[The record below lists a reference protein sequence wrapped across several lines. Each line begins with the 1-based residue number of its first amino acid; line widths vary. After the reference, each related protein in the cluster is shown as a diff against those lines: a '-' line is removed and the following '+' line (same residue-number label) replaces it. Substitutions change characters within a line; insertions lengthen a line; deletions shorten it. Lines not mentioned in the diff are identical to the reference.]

1 MKEGKVYRIIPSKR
15 ERFVDEN
22 SCNEN
27 MLEHIDE
34 NGGSFTVLVINK
46 EDCGRYVTKVRMA
59 NGEEFSADGLGD
71 EYFEISNLEFEFF
84 EEVKPEGAS
93 RGVLELK
100 LEVDSNNAEEM
111 IELIK
116 KVFNK

>member
-1 MKEGKVYRIIPSKR
+1 MKEGKVYRIITSKR
-15 ERFVDEN
+15 EQFVDEN

-34 NGGSFTVLVINK
+34 NGGSFTVLVVRK
-46 EDCGRYVTKVRMA
+46 ECGENYVTKVRMA
-59 NGEEFSADGLGD
+59 NGEVFNDDGEGD
-71 EYFEISNLEFEFF
+71 AYFEIHESEFEFF

-93 RGVLELK
+93 RGVLEIK

>member
-15 ERFVDEN
+15 EQFVDEN

-27 MLEHIDE
+27 MLESIDE
-34 NGGSFTVLVINK
+34 NGGSFTVLTVHN
-46 EDCGRYVTKVRMA
+46 EGTDRYVTKVRMS
-59 NGEEFSADGLGD
+59 NGEVFGEDGDGD
-71 EYFEISNLEFEFF
+71 TYFEICSSEFEFF

-93 RGVLELK
+93 RGVLEIK

>member
-1 MKEGKVYRIIPSKR
+1 MKEGKVYRIIPNKR
-15 ERFVDEN
+15 EKFVDEN

-27 MLEHIDE
+27 MLDCIDE
-34 NGGSFTVLVINK
+34 NGGSFTVVKVHK
-46 EDCGRYVTKVRMA
+46 EDSSLYVTKVRMA
-59 NGEEFSADGLGD
+59 NGKVFSDGCEGD
-71 EYFEISNLEFEFF
+71 TYFEICESEFEFF